1 MAKKL
6 KIDTIDE
13 NFIINSFRQDEF
25 TTPVKEQPPEVRD
38 ESKSEEEVMPSAQKK
53 TIVEEPRR
61 RKSKGKEDDYQE
73 LFLKEAD
80 ISARF
85 GKTTYIRK
93 EYHER
98 IQRIVRVIGKDEVSL
113 FSYIDNVLA
122 HHFASFQDEITD
134 LYNKN
139 NESIF

>member
-1 MAKKL
+1 MGKKL
-6 KIDTIDE
+6 KIDDIDE

-25 TTPVKEQPPEVRD
+25 APLPEEKPIEVRK
-38 ESKSEEEVMPSAQKK
+38 EPELEKEVAPSSQK
-53 TIVEEPRR
+53 TISEEPRR
-61 RKSKGKEDDYQE
+61 RKSKGKEEDYQE
-73 LFLKEAD
+73 LFLKEAA

-85 GKTTYIRK
+85 GKTTYVRK

-122 HHFASFQDEITD
+122 HHFASFQDEITE

>member
-13 NFIINSFRQDEF
+13 NFIINSFREDE
-25 TTPVKEQPPEVRD
+25 PAPPTVEKQTEVR
-38 ESKSEEEVMPSAQKK
+38 EEEKPEKEEVPTPQKQS
-53 TIVEEPRR
+53 VEEPRR
-61 RKSKGKEDDYQE
+61 RKTKAKDEDYQE
-73 LFLKEAD
+73 LFLKEAT

-85 GKTTYIRK
+85 GKTVYVRK

-98 IQRIVRVIGKDEVSL
+98 IQRIIRIIAKDEVSL

-122 HHFASFQDEITD
+122 HHFSSFQEDITA
-134 LYNKN
+134 LYNERN
-139 NESIF
+139 DSIF